1 MAMQN
6 TEDHAGDMPAAAA
19 APAAATAPEAPMP
32 AAPGHEPGATGAHE
46 SAEGGGHSAGLP
58 QFDVSWWPGQILWF
72 LIVFF
77 GLLIFMRSFVV
88 PRLAGT
94 VESRE
99 GTISGGIAEARR
111 LKAEADEA
119 AAQAQAEMAAARAS
133 AQKVAAEARAKAQAE
148 ASARLAEEEAK
159 LSAKGAEAEARIQA
173 AREAAMGNVQGIAQD
188 TAQAIV
194 QKLTGKAA
202 TAAELAAARN

>member
-6 TEDHAGDMPAAAA
+6 SEDHAGAMPAAA
-19 APAAATAPEAPMP
+19 P
-32 AAPGHEPGATGAHE
+32 AAPGHEPGATGAHAG
-46 SAEGGGHSAGLP
+46 AEGGGHSAGLP
-58 QFDVSWWPGQILWF
+58 QFDVAWWPGQILWF
-72 LIVFF
+72 LVIFF

-94 VESRE
+94 IEARE
-99 GTISGGIAEARR
+99 TTISGGIAEARR
-111 LKAEADEA
+111 LKSEADAA
-119 AAQAQAEMAAARAS
+119 AAQAQAEMAAARAA

-148 ASARLAEEEAK
+148 TAARLAEEEAK
-159 LSAKGAEAEARIQA
+159 LSAKSAEAEARIQA
-173 AREAAMGNVQGIAQD
+173 AREAAMGNVAGIAQD
-188 TAQAIV
+188 AAQAIV